1 MNKKNSKFLYELEEM
16 YKKGG
21 YSEELFLV
29 LNNTIERLK
38 DGRFNKDQSEKYIY
52 EWFEKLVSQKHKFTK
67 SDQLLYEKIKP
78 VRHRLPVTFSFLSLF
93 GGK

>member
-1 MNKKNSKFLYELEEM
+1 MDSDLLSQNVYSVLGNAIEM
-16 YKKGG
+16 
-21 YSEELFLV
+21 
-29 LNNTIERLK
+29 LK
-38 DGRFNKDQSEKYIY
+38 DGRFTKEQSEKYIY